1 MSDTRRLPDL
11 VPLMSR
17 IGTAFR
23 NATTNATVGKWLFII
38 GAIQWVFIG
47 DLFGLVPV
55 VLGIA
60 AVLIG
65 ALILGRVRYER

>member
-11 VPLMSR
+11 VALLNR
-17 IGTAFR
+17 IGTACQ
-23 NATTNATVGKWLFII
+23 NATTNATLGKWLLIG

-55 VLGIA
+55 ILGIA
-60 AVLIG
+60 AVFIG
-65 ALILGRVRYER
+65 ALILGRVRYGS